1 MLQTNQQHPH
11 NPMYVSINIPGNY
24 LTSPRLKDTL
34 IRMPTAYNIAPS
46 QIELEITETSFIKEL
61 DKAEDIVKM
70 YRMLGFSVALDDFGT
85 GVSSLA
91 YLKSIPITTL
101 KIDKSFIDD
110 VPLNEKDTL
119 TLQSMLQLAESLN
132 VEVVLEG
139 VETKTQLDFLIP
151 TCKAPIIQWYYDS
164 KPLPIDEFLAW
175 HE

>member
-1 MLQTNQQHPH
+1 MLQTNQQHLH

-24 LTSPRLKDTL
+24 LMSPRLKDTL
-34 IRMPTAYNIAPS
+34 I
-46 QIELEITETSFIKEL
+46 K
-61 DKAEDIVKM
+61 
-70 YRMLGFSVALDDFGT
+70 
-85 GVSSLA
+85 
-91 YLKSIPITTL
+91 ITTL

-139 VETKTQLDFLIP
+139 VEAKTQLDFLIHA
-151 TCKAPIIQWYYDS
+151 CKAPIIQWYYDS

-175 HE
+175 HEQFKGHLLIQPS